1 MTNCAFQTKKG
12 GVAFRTATGKCNAK
26 KKPPAKKAAPAA
38 KKAAPA
44 AKKAKAPAR
53 KAKAPAAPPQ
63 RTGRSTRSGRY
74 M

>member
-12 GVAFRTATGKCNAK
+12 GVAFRTATGKCNANK
-26 KKPPAKKAAPAA
+26 KGKAKAPAKKAAPAK

-44 AKKAKAPAR
+44 KKA
-53 KAKAPAAPPQ
+53 AAPPQ

-74 M
+74 I

>member
-38 KKAAPA
+38 KKA
-44 AKKAKAPAR
+44 KAPAR
-53 KAKAPAAPPQ
+53 KAKASAAPPQ

>member
-38 KKAAPA
+38 KKA
-44 AKKAKAPAR
+44 KAPAR

>member
-38 KKAAPA
+38 KKA
-44 AKKAKAPAR
+44 KAPAR
-53 KAKAPAAPPQ
+53 KAKAPAAPLQ